1 MKTPKDFMTTDP
13 KQAAEQTY
21 TDILLGR
28 LRVKAGA
35 KKPTPTQEYI
45 RTLVDR
51 SRRDHAKRTEEQARA
66 ALLRGC
72 VG

>member
-1 MKTPKDFMTTDP
+1 MTTDP
-13 KQAAEQTY
+13 KQASEQTY

-28 LRVKAGA
+28 LRVVKTKA